1 MPKLMPRAPE
11 PPIDLVERRANGT
24 FAPGH
29 APHPKA
35 GRPLKR
41 RIVEVAPSNFG
52 GCMWGFGGLDGISSA
67 TDHELLLAERST
79 ANSFSSLLLAMESVL
94 SEMVRVRFE
103 LARRNPDAARRV
115 GSVISR
121 IGDATAAALN
131 EAVAEGAYGH
141 RLKFLE
147 FVPGSPKGPGTVEAV
162 LGLPDGPLDE
172 LDHELASILREV
184 EAQQAAAE
192 AERAD
197 RLNVSTAAF
206 RDSVAQTAEE
216 TDHERA

>member
-1 MPKLMPRAPE
+1 M
-11 PPIDLVERRANGT
+11 G
-24 FAPGH
+24 
-29 APHPKA
+29 
-35 GRPLKR
+35 
-41 RIVEVAPSNFG
+41 
-52 GCMWGFGGLDGISSA
+52 
-67 TDHELLLAERST
+67 
-79 ANSFSSLLLAMESVL
+79 SSLQVGLTPEQHAMRRTGIAA
-94 SEMVRVRFE
+94 SE
-103 LARRNPDAARRV
+103 
-115 GSVISR
+115 
-121 IGDATAAALN
+121 
-131 EAVAEGAYGH
+131 
-141 RLKFLE
+141 
-147 FVPGSPKGPGTVEAV
+147 VEAV